1 MVINAQ
7 FNKQSGVVLITALIM
22 IFAVSGIAVSLMS
35 SSTIDLKIV
44 GSNNE
49 KEVASNLVNG
59 DSQRTI
65 GDEKLAGVNSKF
77 YKLEGQFEA
86 QTDNKYDLTRAGSQ
100 VKVYLFNENNGPS
113 LLKCLPRIAVTPSL
127 KCNYLRMETSLKYG
141 KVDSYGEGKHS
152 IELHSG
158 VVQALGTSGK
168 SL

>member
-65 GDEKLAGVNSKF
+65 GDE
-77 YKLEGQFEA
+77 
-86 QTDNKYDLTRAGSQ
+86 
-100 VKVYLFNENNGPS
+100 
-113 LLKCLPRIAVTPSL
+113 
-127 KCNYLRMETSLKYG
+127 
-141 KVDSYGEGKHS
+141 
-152 IELHSG
+152 
-158 VVQALGTSGK
+158 
-168 SL
+168 